1 MGNGAALCVSARA
14 HPRLYHRPGR
24 SRATPG
30 SGLSTFCV
38 RRCRWRAGIIPR
50 GALAIISAN
59 LRTWPSWRTHSC
71 VPRHSWRRHASL
83 FARRAHQFLYAHIQA
98 VASLLSSRS
107 LVVHHMALVWQP
119 ARIPVPPCATTPRL
133 GQALVRAI
141 AQLVRDSIER
151 GVRPNGVEPD

>member
-1 MGNGAALCVSARA
+1 
-14 HPRLYHRPGR
+14 
-24 SRATPG
+24 
-30 SGLSTFCV
+30 
-38 RRCRWRAGIIPR
+38 
-50 GALAIISAN
+50 
-59 LRTWPSWRTHSC
+59 